1 MGIFQWSGE
10 VVTQGGG
17 GSFPP
22 AIKQNGSVATLPGI
36 VHPSAACPDVYSGYG
51 FAAGNIAVFET
62 SDPEAMV
69 SLVVLDLTLA
79 VVSADLNEKDG
90 QPVKEQLAQA
100 AFDHIPVGMASKAV
114 IPVTAKDVEKALEI
128 CMDWSLQEH
137 YG

>member
-1 MGIFQWSGE
+1 MGIFRCFGE
-10 VVTQGGG
+10 VVTQGAG
-17 GSFPP
+17 GSFLP